1 MWSKKIAGGQLAGE
15 GESLL
20 DKDDDEDDIASNG
33 SLVDDDEI
41 AASSNSAQNL
51 LVAGSFVSLLQ
62 SEEVRG
68 VENEKEKQTEG
79 IGEKD
84 KESSRTSY
92 EDELVYLHGNKEIDD
107 ISRNGYHLQPTVD
120 EGPVESEKEE
130 QNEHERRDSKEK
142 EAENGR
148 DEVEA
153 EQNSEA
159 NGRVDEGFT
168 RASFGEGVS
177 SPSLV
182 EETPLPKDKVIPLML
197 MLFMEAF
204 NSNSIFPYVGYMIYD
219 FHLTEDT
226 RLLGYPLTPQFPF
239 FKLCHYILTQ
249 NK

>member
-1 MWSKKIAGGQLAGE
+1 MWSPKIAGGQLAGE

-20 DKDDDEDDIASNG
+20 DKDDDEDDSNG
-33 SLVDDDEI
+33 SLDEI
-41 AASSNSAQNL
+41 AASKNNAKYL
-51 LVAGSFVSLLQ
+51 LGDGSFDSLPQ
-62 SEEVRG
+62 SEEVHV
-68 VENEKEKQTEG
+68 VENENEKQTLEG

-84 KESSRTSY
+84 KESSRKSY
-92 EDELVYLHGNKEIDD
+92 EDELVHLHGNEEIED
-107 ISRNGYHLQPTVD
+107 ISRNGYHLQPTVED
-120 EGPVESEKEE
+120 GPIENEKEE
-130 QNEHERRDSKEK
+130 QNGHERRDSKEK
-142 EAENGR
+142 EPENGR

-159 NGRVDEGFT
+159 DGRVDEGFT

-226 RLLGYPLTPQFPF
+226 RLLGYPL
-239 FKLCHYILTQ
+239 KLCHYILTQ